1 MEEIAEVA
9 IVILN
14 YNGRNYLEKFLPSV
28 SNYSENYPI
37 IVADNH
43 SVDDSIGFLKTNYP
57 QIQLI
62 QLPQNEG
69 FSQGYNL
76 ALRQVQA
83 KYYLLLNSDVEVTEN
98 WLLPM
103 VKFMNEH
110 AEAGAC
116 QPKIKS
122 YRQKNLFEH
131 AGAGGGFI
139 DKFGY
144 PFCRGRIFQA
154 LEEDKGQYN
163 DIREIF
169 WATGAC
175 MLIRADLFHQ
185 VGGLEA
191 DFFAHMEEIDLCWR
205 LKNLGYKIYYVGK
218 SEVYHVGGGTL
229 SQESPF
235 KTYLNFRNNLAML
248 YKNLPAHRLYK
259 VLIIKLLL
267 DFIAI
272 FFFLSHGYL
281 KNSWSV
287 IRAYLSFY
295 RRIGVWQKR
304 RKQIQRK
311 EAKLSGMLQ
320 TSLVFQHF
328 LFKKN
333 EFSQIQEW
341 ISK

>member
-1 MEEIAEVA
+1 MEEVVEVA

-28 SNYSENYPI
+28 SNYSQNYPI
-37 IVADNH
+37 IVVDNH
-43 SVDDSIGFLKTNYP
+43 SVDDSIDFLKANYP
-57 QIQLI
+57 QIRLI

-76 ALRQVQA
+76 ALQQVQA

-98 WLLPM
+98 WLAPM
-103 VKFMNEH
+103 VEFMNSQP
-110 AEAGAC
+110 EAGAC

-122 YRQKNLFEH
+122 YRQKNQFEH

-154 LEEDKGQYN
+154 VEEDKGQYN

-175 MLIRADLFHQ
+175 MLIRAQLFHQ

-205 LKNLGYKIYYVGK
+205 LKNQGYKIYYVGK

-248 YKNLPAHRLYK
+248 YKNLPANRLYK

-267 DFIAI
+267 DFIAV
-272 FFFLSHGYL
+272 FFFISHGYF

-295 RRIGVWQKR
+295 RRIRVWQRR
-304 RKQIQRK
+304 RKQIQKK
-311 EAKLSGMLQ
+311 EANLAGMLQ

-328 LFKKN
+328 LLKKT
-333 EFSQIQEW
+333 EFSQIQKW